1 MSSGTFPVI
10 LKTGIVSPVYK
21 KGNQQLFDN
30 YRPISTLPIF
40 SKLYEKIIYKRIYSY
55 LITKNILY
63 DKQFGF
69 RKNHSTSHA
78 INYSIKYIAD
88 NLEQKKHII
97 GIFLDLSKAFDTI
110 CHNKLLVKL
119 ENYGIRGNCLNLIKN
134 YLSNRNQ
141 MTKFDSEISD
151 SESILYGVPQG
162 SVLGP
167 LLFLLYINDIVH
179 STITGEFVIFADDTN
194 IFISADSK
202 LKAYNI
208 ANQVLKSVYLY
219 MNANQLHINLSKCAH
234 MYFKPN
240 INNNERMSC
249 ARSQNYDINLK
260 LSINGVKVKQVDRI
274 RFLGVI
280 IDDKLTWDAQIEHLE
295 NKLISTIVLIKRIKK
310 FIPSSHYLKIYHCLF
325 LSHLTYGITC
335 WGGAYTS
342 KLQKLFNIQKRC
354 IRMLFGEIYSFD
366 HPEYY
371 YTCARLITYA
381 EYKTDKNYTLEH
393 TKPLFNKL
401 GFLTLHNL
409 YTLRVLVEFFK
420 ILKIHSPIS
429 LYNSFNFCPRS
440 CHYRLLVPKC
450 NLGISKNNYT
460 VSASILWNKCIG
472 KVLDPPV
479 LSTVLNLNSNI
490 NHIHS

>member
-1 MSSGTFPVI
+1 MMI
-10 LKTGIVSPVYK
+10 
-21 KGNQQLFDN
+21 
-30 YRPISTLPIF
+30 
-40 SKLYEKIIYKRIYSY
+40 
-55 LITKNILY
+55 
-63 DKQFGF
+63 
-69 RKNHSTSHA
+69 NH
-78 INYSIKYIAD
+78 
-88 NLEQKKHII
+88 
-97 GIFLDLSKAFDTI
+97 
-110 CHNKLLVKL
+110 
-119 ENYGIRGNCLNLIKN
+119 
-134 YLSNRNQ
+134 
-141 MTKFDSEISD
+141 
-151 SESILYGVPQG
+151 

-202 LKAYNI
+202 LNAYNI

-234 MYFKPN
+234 MYFKPT

-354 IRMLFGEIYSFD
+354 IRMLFGLKLL
-366 HPEYY
+366 
-371 YTCARLITYA
+371 RL
-381 EYKTDKNYTLEH
+381 N
-393 TKPLFNKL
+393 
-401 GFLTLHNL
+401 
-409 YTLRVLVEFFK
+409 
-420 ILKIHSPIS
+420 
-429 LYNSFNFCPRS
+429 
-440 CHYRLLVPKC
+440 
-450 NLGISKNNYT
+450 
-460 VSASILWNKCIG
+460 
-472 KVLDPPV
+472 
-479 LSTVLNLNSNI
+479 
-490 NHIHS
+490 